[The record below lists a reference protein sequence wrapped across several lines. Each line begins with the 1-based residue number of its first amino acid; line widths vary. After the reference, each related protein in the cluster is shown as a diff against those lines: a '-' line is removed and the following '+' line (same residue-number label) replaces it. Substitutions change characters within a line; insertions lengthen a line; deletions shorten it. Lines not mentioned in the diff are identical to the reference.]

1 LEEHGMKAAIWDG
14 PGEMHVGDVPDAGC
28 PDDGALLRVTACGI
42 CGTDVRVFF
51 NGDRRITP
59 PWVLGHEI
67 TGEVVQIG
75 PRAEQELVQSGIE
88 LGDHVHCISTLW
100 CGRCRLC
107 LNGNEHLCV
116 RHELMGFDYQ
126 GAYTELVAIP
136 EIALKN
142 LFKVPA
148 DLSDAVSTFA
158 DPLSDAICGHKDIA
172 VGLDDTVVVVG
183 AGPVGTAHAAI
194 SRLEGAGHVM
204 LLEASAQRLQLAQ
217 DILGAD
223 RMQYVDVSSQD
234 GMAEVRAATDE
245 IGADVVIVACSN
257 TSAQEQ
263 AMEMAAPRGRVL
275 FFGGLPK
282 GTTHINFPSN
292 VLHYQEVQVHGSY
305 ASRHRDQV
313 HALDMLADD
322 IGGLRAVISDVVDL
336 DATPEAFA
344 RIRGGE
350 VLKIVVRP

>member
-1 LEEHGMKAAIWDG
+1 MRAAIWDG
-14 PGEMHVGDVPDAGC
+14 PEKMRVGELEDATC
-28 PDDGALLRVTACGI
+28 QRDGVLLHVTACGI
-42 CGTDVRVFF
+42 CGTDVRAFF
-51 NGDRRITP
+51 NGDRRISP

-67 TGEVVQIG
+67 TGEVVEIG
-75 PRAEQELVQSGIE
+75 PDARGEMDQAGIA

-100 CGRCRLC
+100 CGRCRMC
-107 LNGNEHLCV
+107 RSGNEHLCV

-126 GAYTELVAIP
+126 GAYAELVAIP

-142 LFKVPA
+142 LFRVP
-148 DLSDAVSTFA
+148 DELSDEEATFA

-172 VGLDDTVVVVG
+172 IGLDDTVAVIG

-194 SRLEGAGHVM
+194 SRLEGAGEVV
-204 LLEASAQRLQLAQ
+204 LLEAAAERLDLARE
-217 DILGAD
+217 ILGD
-223 RMQYVDVSSQD
+223 ERMTYVDVSASN
-234 GMAEVRAATDE
+234 GTDAVKQKTDQV
-245 IGADVVIVACSN
+245 GADVVIVACS
-257 TSAQEQ
+257 SSQAQEQ

-313 HALDMLADD
+313 HALDMLAAGV
-322 IGGLRAVISDVVDL
+322 GGLRRVISDVVDL
-336 DATPEAFA
+336 DGAAEAFA
-344 RIRGGE
+344 RIRAGR